1 MTRLGVGVPTW
12 WAHGRS
18 ESSRPQPILAERR
31 AQAAPDTDGRRSPV
45 RGPMV
50 VTSHAQL
57 AVLARIAV
65 AADTSTVDATLTEQ
79 ASRSAT
85 VRIADCLQLREESII

>member
-1 MTRLGVGVPTW
+1 
-12 WAHGRS
+12 
-18 ESSRPQPILAERR
+18 
-31 AQAAPDTDGRRSPV
+31 
-45 RGPMV
+45 MV

-65 AADTSTVDATLTEQ
+65 ATDTSTVDATLTEQ

-85 VRIADCLQLREESII
+85 VGIADCLQLREESII